1 MFLRVLIPF
10 VILIIGALVAWR
22 AGIPVETPK
31 PEPAAPQVL
40 KTEILELQRTNFP
53 VMLDS
58 QGTVRAHFT
67 TTLTPQVAGTI
78 SAVHPNFEDGAF
90 FKKDEILVELDPADF
105 KVAVSSAE
113 SGLARAQA
121 ALIQE
126 EARAKQARL
135 NWDDLGYEEEPS
147 DLVLRIPQMKEAK
160 ANVDAAQADLEQALR
175 NLERTKIRAP
185 FDGRVQKRAVGL
197 GQAVGGST
205 PLGEI
210 FATDFAEIRLPL
222 SPRQLPFVTLPS
234 KEGDPEIKVT
244 LRDALD
250 SPDAP
255 SWEARIVRT
264 EGTLDESSREL
275 FAIAR
280 IDDPFG
286 VQSGK
291 RPLLIGQPVR
301 ATIEGTELKN
311 VFVLPRH
318 ALRGVNRIYLVDKLH
333 PTIIRTTIEPLW
345 SDEEILVVR
354 DGLEAGQWLSV
365 TRLPYAPDG
374 APVEIVKPA
383 GEAASIAPGKP
394 APADS

>member
-90 FKKDEILVELDPADF
+90 FKKDEILAELDPADF

-234 KEGDPEIKVT
+234 KEGDPEVKVT

-318 ALRGVNRIYLVDKLH
+318 ALRGVNRIYLVYKLH
-333 PTIIRTTIEPLW
+333 PTIIRTTIETLW
-345 SDEEILVVR
+345 SD
-354 DGLEAGQWLSV
+354 
-365 TRLPYAPDG
+365 
-374 APVEIVKPA
+374 
-383 GEAASIAPGKP
+383 
-394 APADS
+394 